1 MTFKIRLSQG
11 HLKVLESCPRK
22 FEHIY
27 FDRLTLP
34 VTPEQQLK
42 MQWGT
47 QFHLLMQQRELG
59 MPIEPFLEHSPRLK
73 QMVESIIRTTPELFQ
88 PHPKSWRESEHLR
101 TLTVGN
107 YLFTAI
113 YDLLIL
119 NPKKADIIDWKTY
132 PLPKRQED
140 LVSDWQTRLYMYILA
155 ETSDYLPKQIS
166 FTYWFIQSEPQPKST
181 TFRYNL
187 RQHRQTH
194 KDLVELLDRLT
205 NWLDTYYS
213 QGTAFPQLPNFATL
227 CQQCNFNLRC
237 GRDRTNTD
245 RSLLGTNLATIP
257 EFSFGEGP
265 EVEG

>member
-1 MTFKIRLSQG
+1 MMRLSQG
-11 HLKVLESCPRK
+11 HFKVLETCPRK

-34 VTPEQQLK
+34 ITPEQQLK

-59 MPIEPFLEHSPRLK
+59 MPIEPVLERSPRLQ
-73 QMVESIIRTTPELFQ
+73 QMVESIVATAPELFQ
-88 PHPKSWRESEHLR
+88 PQPQSWRESEHIR
-101 TLTVGN
+101 TLTIDN
-107 YLFTAI
+107 YLLTAI

-140 LVSDWQTRLYMYILA
+140 LARDWQTRLYLYLLA

-166 FTYWFIQSEPQPKST
+166 FTYWFIQSEPQPKSA
-181 TFRYNL
+181 TFRYDL

-194 KDLVELLDRLT
+194 KDLIELLDRLT
-205 NWLDTYYS
+205 NWLEIYQTQKTS
-213 QGTAFPQLPNFATL
+213 FPQLPNLSTL
-227 CQQCNFNLRC
+227 CQQCNFALRC
-237 GRDRTNTD
+237 GRSETTTLQ
-245 RSLLGTNLATIP
+245 SAFGMSLATIP
-257 EFSFGEGP
+257 ELSIN
-265 EVEG
+265 